1 MPGEKPPHTTQL
13 IHNVFKMLTFAET
26 EDEHSLHQLLQK
38 FSCTS
43 EKLCKTNIKA
53 AALSADKKLPDTPRN
68 GGCRTGH
75 LSCFAKAGDEAFRYN
90 LELTQPKEGQ
100 IHEIEPTGTN
110 QQMVYLVVLTQA
122 NESKLR
128 ECCKEVMKRVIQQE
142 YDSIGFDILS
152 TDKPFNADLQDT
164 IQVMAE
170 EIIDTLLE
178 VPQEV
183 RPKVVLYKNKM
194 DHRRLIKTTFRKV
207 AQQKLLVHNF
217 RQERL
222 QALHKP
228 KHKKQFAYLLCNAT
242 PSI

>member
-1 MPGEKPPHTTQL
+1 
-13 IHNVFKMLTFAET
+13 MLTFAEA
-26 EDEHSLHQLLQK
+26 EDQHSLHQLLQK

-43 EKLCKTNIKA
+43 EKLCKTNVKA

-90 LELTQPKEGQ
+90 LELIQPKEGQ

-122 NESKLR
+122 NEPKLR
-128 ECCKEVMKRVIQQE
+128 ECCKEVMHRVIQQKYE
-142 YDSIGFDILS
+142 SIGFDILS

-194 DHRRLIKTTFRKV
+194 DHRRLIKTIFRKV
-207 AQQKLLVHNF
+207 AQEKLLVHNF

-222 QALHKP
+222 QELQRP
-228 KHKKQFAYLLCNAT
+228 KQQQSEPNEAQKICGLMF
-242 PSI
+242 